1 MNKKN
6 DNLEF
11 AKILAQLMPS
21 VMKNQPTLEPVQSM
35 PDEMIARKLYNESSD
50 YRKDLAENHP
60 LNTMQRGL
68 DDEAYERNWNRKQE
82 LARGYTYGGS
92 PNDADNTL
100 YPNAYAGYRDFV
112 EPYDSTYQYGLNA
125 KGMLDRAKFSNKRGQ

>member
-11 AKILAQLMPS
+11 AKIMAQLIPS
-21 VMKNQPTLEPVQSM
+21 IMKNQPTLEPVQSV
-35 PDEMIARKLYNESSD
+35 PDDAIAHMLYRTNPA

-68 DDEAYERNWNRKQE
+68 DYDAYDRNSGRIDAVGRE
-82 LARGYTYGGS
+82 YTYGGS